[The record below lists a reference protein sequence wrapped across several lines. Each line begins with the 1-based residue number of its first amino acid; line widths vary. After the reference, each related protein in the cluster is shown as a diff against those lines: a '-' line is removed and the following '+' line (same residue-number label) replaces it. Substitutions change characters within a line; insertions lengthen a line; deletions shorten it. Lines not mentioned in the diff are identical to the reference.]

1 MRIPLKK
8 DPSEVDPDM
17 PDAGSV
23 DMIDGF
29 GGGGDGD
36 DGACEAAT
44 LAR

>member
-1 MRIPLKK
+1 
-8 DPSEVDPDM
+8 M